1 VLFGDRQDVIHTV
14 TTIVTASTALVVIV
28 VIIVG
33 VAFCGMVSTAF

>member
-1 VLFGDRQDVIHTV
+1 MLFGDRQDVIHTV